1 MAQRR
6 RGKRSRTNNDK
17 NKADETIVDL
27 IEARENAQ
35 SWFDQNRQMIIT
47 VAGAFVLLVVGFVAY
62 KLLYQ
67 QPREKQALSQMF
79 KAEQAFAQDSTTKAL
94 TDAGGG
100 YPGFIS
106 VVEEYGSTN
115 AGDVSNLYAALSYM
129 KEGKFEAA
137 LDYLGD
143 YDGGGKLG
151 SALKNGMKGDA
162 YSELGQMDKALSAY
176 KKASGSDNE
185 FFAPYFLL
193 KYGMLSE
200 KQGNA
205 ADAKSAYEKI
215 KKEYPNSVQGQS
227 IDAYIARVEK

>member
-6 RGKRSRTNNDK
+6 RGKRSRTNEK

-35 SWFDQNRQMIIT
+35 SWFDQNRQLILTI
-47 VAGAFVLLVVGFVAY
+47 AGAAVLVVVGFVAY

-67 QPREKQALSQMF
+67 QPREKQALSQMY

-100 YPGFIS
+100 YPGFIKI
-106 VVEEYGSTN
+106 VEEYGNTN
-115 AGDVSNLYAALSYM
+115 AGDVSNLYAALAYM

-151 SALKNGMKGDA
+151 SALRSGMKGDA
-162 YSELGQMDKALSAY
+162 YSELGKMDDALSAY
-176 KKASGSDNE
+176 KKASKSDNE

-205 ADAKSAYEKI
+205 DNALEAYKSI
-215 KKEYPNSVQGQS
+215 KKEYPTSAQGQN

>member
-6 RGKRSRTNNDK
+6 RNKSRNNRNEK

-27 IEARENAQ
+27 IEARESAQ
-35 SWFDQNRQMIIT
+35 SWFDQNRQLILT
-47 VAGAFVLLVVGFVAY
+47 VAGAVVLLIVGFVAY

-67 QPREKQALSQMF
+67 QPRETQALSQMY
-79 KAEQAFAQDSTTKAL
+79 KAEQAFTQDSTTKAL

-100 YPGFIS
+100 YPGFIKI
-106 VVEEYGSTN
+106 VEDYGSTN
-115 AGDVSNLYAALSYM
+115 AGDVANLYAAQAYM

-143 YDGGGKLG
+143 YSGGGKLG
-151 SALKNGMKGDA
+151 GALRNGMKGDA
-162 YSELGQMDKALSAY
+162 FSELGDMDKALSAY
-176 KKASGSDNE
+176 KKASKSDNE

-200 KQGNA
+200 KQENA
-205 ADAKSAYEKI
+205 DDALDAYEQI
-215 KKEYPNSVQGQS
+215 KKDYPTSIQGQNV
-227 IDAYIARVEK
+227 DAYIARVSK